1 MERTIISVMVLV
13 RRCKGWSQG
22 NVVDV
27 VTRLW
32 ASQLW
37 NFGLFP
43 CRGRGFIL
51 NEISDFSR
59 LQNVLNITEVHLAF
73 CSQGW
78 RLFLH

>member
-1 MERTIISVMVLV
+1 MERPIISVMVLV
-13 RRCKGWSQG
+13 HRCKGWSQS

-32 ASQLW
+32 AGQLW

-51 NEISDFSR
+51 
-59 LQNVLNITEVHLAF
+59 
-73 CSQGW
+73 
-78 RLFLH
+78 

>member
-13 RRCKGWSQG
+13 CMCKGWSQG

-51 NEISDFSR
+51 NEISDFS
-59 LQNVLNITEVHLAF
+59 LL
-73 CSQGW
+73 
-78 RLFLH
+78 